1 MKKPSRKQFNNLA
14 EGLIFWALLTISIVL
29 LIAHL
34 WA

>member
-1 MKKPSRKQFNNLA
+1 MKKPSRKQFNNMA
-14 EGLIFWALLTISIVL
+14 EDIIFWALFSIAIVL